1 MSFASPHATIN
12 EAQMLI
18 QVIYSSKAVAP
29 MSVDGLQQILADAR
43 VGNEAR
49 DVTGALIYVD
59 GVFLQVLE
67 GERDTVRGL
76 MRNIAADTRHTDLK
90 VFHEAEVDHRMF
102 ATWRMAYLD
111 ASPDQLSAW
120 AGHPGATTID
130 VVVAD
135 LERDA
140 TRVARVATGILRA
153 LVP

>member
-1 MSFASPHATIN
+1 
-12 EAQMLI
+12 MLC
-18 QVIYSSKAVAP
+18 QVIYSSKATETLT
-29 MSVDGLQQILADAR
+29 VDDLQQILVDAR
-43 VGNEAR
+43 AGNETR

-59 GVFLQVLE
+59 GVFLQILE

-76 MRNIAADTRHTDLK
+76 MRNIGADARHTNLK

-120 AGHPGATTID
+120 AGLPGAATID
-130 VVVAD
+130 AVLGD
-135 LERDA
+135 LERDT
-140 TRVARVATGILRA
+140 TRVAQVATGILRA